1 MLGCKIAWWMRCKL
15 RMKRHPMVVCDPG
28 TAMLAIQHV
37 HTHTSAAPR
46 LLHTPDASRHWALNV
61 RAARAWSSVP
71 VSATLSRWARAAA
84 WLATDRSWAGCSVW
98 HGVGNG
104 RVPTLNQHSTYP
116 IPKRVEELLKA
127 QACMEKQKALH
138 AVVVGQH
145 LQTMLDRSKDVE
157 SWNQQLLE
165 AFTTLGVPAEEHA
178 AVAGMYLKLAADLGP
193 LLETSVDQLTQLSVQ
208 DMLAGGQDSG
218 AAAVAAIEAP

>member
-1 MLGCKIAWWMRCKL
+1 MRCKS
-15 RMKRHPMVVCDPG
+15 RMKRHPMAVCDPG
-28 TAMLAIQHV
+28 AVGPARAALLTLTGCSAA
-37 HTHTSAAPR
+37 HTS
-46 LLHTPDASRHWALNV
+46 DASRHWALHV
-61 RAARAWSSVP
+61 QAAQAWSSAP

-84 WLATDRSWAGCSVW
+84 WLAADRSWAGCSVW

-116 IPKRVEELLKA
+116 ITKRVEELLKA

-145 LQTMLDRSKDVE
+145 LQAMLDRSKDVE

-178 AVAGMYLKLAADLGP
+178 AVAGMYLKLASDLGL
-193 LLETSVDQLTQLSVQ
+193 LLETNLDELTQLTVE
-208 DMLAGGQDSG
+208 DLLLAGPG
-218 AAAVAAIEAP
+218 AAALAAIDSP